1 MRLYVYFYMELQH
14 RRNLPWE
21 GKKIRKQI
29 KKLTASVLALLLITS
44 MVPELYGGKVHAAS
58 GYTINTEAGIGIND
72 YSGDGGPAASAG
84 LNNPSGVAVDSTGN
98 LYIADSSNHRVRK
111 VDTSGKIST
120 IAGTGTGGYS
130 GDGGPATSASL
141 NNPYGLTIDSIGNL
155 YISDYS
161 NDCIRK
167 VDISGKISTVAGGK
181 GNGYSGDGGP
191 ATSAKL
197 SYPDG
202 VAVDSSGN
210 LYIADKG
217 NHRIRKVDTMG
228 TISTVA
234 GTGVRGYSGDEGNA
248 ASAQLGS
255 PAGVAVDWVGN
266 LYISDTF
273 NHRVRKVDTTG
284 KISTIAGTDG
294 PGYWGD
300 GVPATSAI
308 LNQPI
313 GIAVDHGGNVYIAD
327 RSNSRI
333 RKVDTSGNISTIA
346 GTGRYNYSGD
356 GGPATSADL
365 NCPYGMAIDRS
376 GNLYIADV
384 LNNRIRKLSL
394 SAQTVVAFAGSS
406 IPGVGM
412 DDPIT
417 LTVKNANGNTDTT
430 FSGAH
435 EVTISGYLQAPDS
448 SFGSLNGTALSASS
462 HTTNVMFA
470 NGVATINLRLNKA
483 GTQTINI
490 SVADAAS
497 PGANS
502 LIITPVAG
510 RAASMALT
518 TDIKAPASN
527 GRAFAQQPVVMLLDA
542 YGNTSTNDNHTAVTV
557 KKKDSGAWKLTGTTM
572 ATASSG
578 IVTFTDLG
586 AANGAVVTGAQLG
599 FEADGLPPIESTTV
613 TLPWENP
620 EVTTQRI
627 GELPIGTKI
636 RDSREWGYFTA
647 GPIEAGL
654 PDAVIYK
661 TAPINWILAAKDRY
675 KPDTSLFISEDIIA
689 ETHEVNGQE
698 NLNSW
703 TLSPVRQWL
712 RGSFYAAFSSSFRN
726 AISLTSYPMLS
737 DGDWLEDETF
747 FVLAAPELIPVKG
760 QPQFIIPYFND
771 ANNRKASGNESEYH
785 WTRSQ
790 YSFQSYYL
798 VNNTSGQ
805 VLVKSGNLKVG
816 IRPAVNLNSD
826 TLVEGPFIDSANG
839 SAYYQLVQE
848 PNQAVA
854 ELESSEVKVGSAV
867 NVLFKVHYADGSLN
881 TSFNELAEVT
891 LEGYAAAPD
900 GTFGFFAGEEL
911 AGTPK
916 TIRAQFTNGVATVPL
931 VLHAAVQQTLQF
943 QIKGLLEPNLEAI
956 VVQPE
961 SGDGKKLKIQRDI
974 SGFDAQT
981 GLFDPQP
988 ILWIVDDFGN
998 VSENSPASVEASKSD
1013 SGNWSL
1019 TGTTVK
1025 RAANG
1030 KVVFEDLGAN
1040 YDREITGARLN
1051 FAAPV
1056 LGSDGDVTSGAVIL
1070 PSPVFV
1076 DPINSSFDKNP
1087 ANQADITT
1095 TVKLNGNTLLSIK
1108 NGSDE
1113 LAAGEDY
1120 TLVGNVLTIK
1130 KEYLAHQAV
1139 GSVTL
1144 TLTFSAG
1151 TPQPLVI
1158 PIVDTALPTWPE
1170 GSKLTISDITQ
1181 TSVKLSWPVPVDHEK
1196 VINYQIAV
1204 IGKGGKAV
1212 SANEYETSIN
1222 DLTADTEYTFQVRAY
1237 GLGGN
1242 ESEPLTATAK
1252 TLPMSSNPDTEAPQW
1267 PEGSVL
1273 TASDIMQTSVK
1284 LSWASATDNVGVT
1297 GYRIYVNGTER
1308 ETVDGSVHATTI
1320 NGLSADTTYTFK
1332 VTAYDAAGNESE
1344 PGLSVEA
1351 TTLPQPLEPDTEAP
1365 EWPKGSELT
1374 VSDIMP
1380 TSVKLSWP
1388 SAMDNVGV
1396 AGYRIYVNGTERETV
1411 SGSVYAATIDSL
1423 TADTTYTFKVT
1434 AYDAA
1439 GNESTP
1445 LSKQATTSRSSDGGG
1460 GGSGGSGSGGNG
1472 SGGSGSGGSGSGG
1485 SGSEGG
1491 RTLSSN
1497 ADLQELRV
1505 WDKDK
1510 KLELSPSFAAS
1521 TISYTARTEAEQ
1533 VEIAVKP
1540 AHSAAKVMLKDNV
1553 ITDRTKVHLEEGDNK
1568 WVLIVQAEN
1577 GSKKEYTLNI
1587 RRETPKPSDPLI
1599 HFTDIAGHWAES
1611 GIKRAAAKGIISG
1624 YPDGTF
1630 RPNHAVT
1637 RAEFTVM
1644 LTGALQLK
1652 EKGATVTF
1660 TDNDQIGTWA
1670 KQAIAQAVQAEIVGG
1685 YQDSSFRPNAQITRA
1700 EMAVMIARALK
1711 LPLMTDTVTGFADEQ
1726 AIPGWAKGSVEAI
1739 RAFGIANGREGNKFV
1754 PNDTTTR
1761 AEAAVMLLRILEN
1774 KEK

>member
-1 MRLYVYFYMELQH
+1 MELLNH
-14 RRNLPWE
+14 RNLPWE

-44 MVPELYGGKVHAAS
+44 MVPELNGGKVHAAS

-72 YSGDGGPAASAG
+72 YSGDGGPAASAE
-84 LNNPSGVAVDSTGN
+84 LNYPGGVAVDSSGN

-111 VDTSGKIST
+111 VDASGKIST

-130 GDGGPATSASL
+130 GDGGPATSAQL
-141 NNPYGLTIDSIGNL
+141 NHPYRLTLDSAGNL

-167 VDISGKISTVAGGK
+167 VDVSGRISTVAGGK
-181 GNGYSGDGGP
+181 GSGYSGDGGS

-197 SYPDG
+197 SYPEG

-217 NHRIRKVDTMG
+217 NHRIRKVDTSG

-234 GTGVRGYSGDEGNA
+234 GTGDRGYSGDGGDA
-248 ASAQLGS
+248 TSAQLNS
-255 PAGVAVDWVGN
+255 PFGVAVDHNGN

-273 NHRVRKVDTTG
+273 NHRIRKVDAAG

-300 GVPATSAI
+300 GVPAISA
-308 LNQPI
+308 LFNQPI
-313 GIAVDHGGNVYIAD
+313 GIAVDSSGNVYISD
-327 RSNSRI
+327 RSNDRI
-333 RKVDTSGNISTIA
+333 RKVDTSGKISTIA
-346 GTGRYNYSGD
+346 GTGQRGYSGD
-356 GGPATSADL
+356 GGPATSANLDG
-365 NCPYGMAIDRS
+365 PYGIAVDSR
-376 GNLYIADV
+376 GNVYIADV
-384 LNNRIRKLSL
+384 FSSRIRKLSL
-394 SAQTVVAFAGSS
+394 SAQSVAAFAGSS
-406 IPGVGM
+406 IPGVGV

-417 LTVKNANGNTDTT
+417 LTVKNANGYTDTT

-435 EVTISGYLQAPDS
+435 EVTISGYLPAPDG
-448 SFGSLNGTALSASS
+448 SFGSLNGTDLSASS
-462 HTTNVMFA
+462 HTTNATFT
-470 NGVATINLRLNKA
+470 NGVATIKLRLNKA
-483 GTQTINI
+483 GEQTINL
-490 SVADAAS
+490 SVADVVS
-497 PGANS
+497 PHANS

-510 RAASMALT
+510 SAASMALT

-527 GRAFAQQPVVMLLDA
+527 GGLFAQQPVVTLLDA
-542 YGNTSTNDNHTAVTV
+542 YGNKSVGDSITVVTV
-557 KKKDSGAWKLTGTTM
+557 KKKDSGAWNLTGSTM

-578 IVTFTDLG
+578 IVTFTNLG
-586 AANGAVVTGAQLG
+586 ATNGAVVTEAQLG

-613 TLPWENP
+613 TLPWEAL

-627 GELPIGTKI
+627 GDLPIGTKI

-647 GPIEAGL
+647 GPIESGL
-654 PDAVIYK
+654 TDAVIYK

-712 RGSFYAAFSSSFRN
+712 RGSFYAAFSSSFHN
-726 AISLTSYPMLS
+726 AISLTSYPRLS

-760 QPQFIIPYFND
+760 QPQFVIPYFND

-798 VNNTSGQ
+798 VNNANGG
-805 VLVKSGNLKVG
+805 VLVESGNLKVG
-816 IRPAVNLNSD
+816 IRPAVNLKSD

-848 PNQAVA
+848 PYQAVA
-854 ELESSEVKVGSAV
+854 ELESSEVKAGSTV

-900 GTFGFFAGEEL
+900 RTFGFFAGEEL
-911 AGTPK
+911 DGTPK
-916 TIRAQFTNGVATVPL
+916 TIQAQFTNGVATVPL

-988 ILWIVDDFGN
+988 VLWIVDDFGN
-998 VSENSPASVEASKSD
+998 VSENSSTSVEVSKRD
-1013 SGNWSL
+1013 SGNWNL

-1025 RAANG
+1025 QAQNG
-1030 KVVFEDLGAN
+1030 KVVFEDLGAK

-1056 LGSDGDVTSGAVIL
+1056 LGSGGDVTSEAVTL

-1076 DPINSSFDKNP
+1076 APINGSFDKNS
-1087 ANQADITT
+1087 ANQEDITT
-1095 TVKLNGNTLLSIK
+1095 TVTLNGNTLLSIK

-1113 LAAGEDY
+1113 LLASEDY

-1158 PIVDTALPTWPE
+1158 PIVDTELPTWPE
-1170 GSKLTISDITQ
+1170 GSTLTVSDITQ
-1181 TSVKLSWPVPVDHEK
+1181 TSVKLSWPMAVDNDK
-1196 VINYQIAV
+1196 VISYQIAV
-1204 IGKGGKAV
+1204 IGTGGKAV
-1212 SANEYETSIN
+1212 SASEYETSIN

-1237 GLGGN
+1237 GLGGK

-1252 TLPMSSNPDTEAPQW
+1252 TLPQSSNPDTEAPQW
-1267 PEGSVL
+1267 PESSELIV
-1273 TASDIMQTSVK
+1273 SDIMQTSVK
-1284 LSWASATDNVGVT
+1284 LSWPTATDNDGVI
-1297 GYRIYVNGTER
+1297 GYRIYVDNKEHT
-1308 ETVDGSVHATTI
+1308 TVTSTVYATTV
-1320 NGLSADTTYTFK
+1320 NSLAANTTYTFK
-1332 VTAYDAAGNESE
+1332 VTAFNEAGNESM
-1344 PGLSVEA
+1344 
-1351 TTLPQPLEPDTEAP
+1351 PLA
-1365 EWPKGSELT
+1365 
-1374 VSDIMP
+1374 
-1380 TSVKLSWP
+1380 
-1388 SAMDNVGV
+1388 
-1396 AGYRIYVNGTERETV
+1396 
-1411 SGSVYAATIDSL
+1411 
-1423 TADTTYTFKVT
+1423 
-1434 AYDAA
+1434 
-1439 GNESTP
+1439 
-1445 LSKQATTSRSSDGGG
+1445 KQATTARSSSGGV
-1460 GGSGGSGSGGNG
+1460 GSGGST
-1472 SGGSGSGGSGSGG
+1472 SGG

-1491 RTLSSN
+1491 IILSSN
-1497 ADLQELRV
+1497 AELGELQV
-1505 WDKDK
+1505 WNKDK
-1510 KLELSPSFAAS
+1510 LLDLSPSFAVG
-1521 TISYTARTEAEQ
+1521 TTNYTARTEAEL
-1533 VEIAVKP
+1533 VEIAVRP
-1540 AHSAAKVMLKDNV
+1540 AHSAAKVKLKDKV
-1553 ITDRTKVHLEEGDNK
+1553 IVDRTQVHLEEGDNK
-1568 WVLIVQAEN
+1568 LVLIVIAEN
-1577 GSKKEYTLNI
+1577 RSEKEYTLNI
-1587 RRETPKPSDPLI
+1587 RREIPKPSEPVI
-1599 HFTDIAGHWAES
+1599 HFTDISGHWAES
-1611 GIKRAAAKGIISG
+1611 NIKRAAANGIISG

-1630 RPNHAVT
+1630 QPNLAVT

-1644 LTGALQLK
+1644 LAGALKL
-1652 EKGATVTF
+1652 EGGSSSLPFV
-1660 TDNDQIGTWA
+1660 DHDQIGEWA
-1670 KQAIAQAVQAEIVGG
+1670 TRAVMQVVQEGIVNG
-1685 YQDSSFRPNAQITRA
+1685 YEDGSFRPNAYITRS

-1711 LPLMTDTVTGFADEQ
+1711 LQSNVQASTGFADDE
-1726 AIPGWAKGSVEAI
+1726 AIQQWAKGAIEAIHALGIVDGRGQNRFEPNEKATRVEA
-1739 RAFGIANGREGNKFV
+1739 
-1754 PNDTTTR
+1754 T
-1761 AEAAVMLLRILEN
+1761 VMLLRMIGQQE
-1774 KEK
+1774 EK

>member
-1 MRLYVYFYMELQH
+1 MELLSH
-14 RRNLPWE
+14 RNLPWE

-44 MVPELYGGKVHAAS
+44 VVPELNGGKVHAAS
-58 GYTINTEAGIGIND
+58 GYTINTVAGIGTND
-72 YSGDGGPAASAG
+72 YSGDGGSAASAE

-111 VDTSGKIST
+111 VDVSGKIST

-130 GDGGPATSASL
+130 GDGGPATSAQL
-141 NNPYGLTIDSIGNL
+141 NNPYRLTLDSVGNL
-155 YISDYS
+155 YIVDYS

-167 VDISGKISTVAGGK
+167 VDVSGNISTVAGGR

-217 NHRIRKVDTMG
+217 NHRIRKVDTSG

-234 GTGVRGYSGDEGNA
+234 GTGVRGYSGDGGDA
-248 ASAQLGS
+248 ASAQLNS
-255 PAGVAVDWVGN
+255 PLGVAVDSSGN

-273 NHRVRKVDTTG
+273 NHRVRKVDATG
-284 KISTIAGTDG
+284 KISTLAGTDG

-300 GVPATSAI
+300 GVPAASAI
-308 LNQPI
+308 FNQPI
-313 GIAVDHGGNVYIAD
+313 GIAVDRGGNVYIAD

-356 GGPATSADL
+356 GVPAASADL
-365 NCPYGMAIDRS
+365 NCPYGIAVDSS
-376 GNLYIADV
+376 GNVYIADV
-384 LNNRIRKLSL
+384 FNSRIRKLSL
-394 SAQTVVAFAGSS
+394 SAQTVSAFAGSS
-406 IPGVGM
+406 IPGVGV

-417 LTVKNANGNTDTT
+417 LTVKNANGYTDTT

-435 EVTISGYLQAPDS
+435 EVTISGYLPAPDG

-462 HTTNVMFA
+462 HTTNATFT
-470 NGVATINLRLNKA
+470 NGVATIKLRLNKA
-483 GTQTINI
+483 GGQTINI
-490 SVADAAS
+490 SVASVAS
-497 PGANS
+497 PAANS

-510 RAASMALT
+510 SAASMALT
-518 TDIKAPASN
+518 TDIKAPVSN
-527 GRAFAQQPVVMLLDA
+527 GGMLAQQPVVTLLDA
-542 YGNTSTNDNHTAVTV
+542 YGNTSIDDSITVVTV
-557 KKKDSGAWKLTGTTM
+557 KKKDSGAWNLTGSTR

-578 IVTFTDLG
+578 IVTFTNLG
-586 AANGAVVTGAQLG
+586 ATNGAVVTGAQLG

-613 TLPWENP
+613 TLPWEAL

-627 GELPIGTKI
+627 GDLPIGTKI

-654 PDAVIYK
+654 LDAVIYK
-661 TAPINWILAAKDRY
+661 TAPINWILVTKDRHG
-675 KPDTSLFISEDIIA
+675 PDTSLFISEEIVA
-689 ETHEVNGQE
+689 ETLEDTGQE
-698 NLNSW
+698 KLNRW
-703 TLSPVRQWL
+703 TLSPVRHWL
-712 RGSFYAAFSSSFRN
+712 RESFYPAFSSSFRN
-726 AISLTSYPMLS
+726 AISLTSYPRLL

-747 FVLAAPELIPVKG
+747 FILSALELIPVNG
-760 QPQFIIPYFND
+760 LPQFVIPYFND
-771 ANNRKASGNESEYH
+771 ANNRKTSGNESEYH

-790 YSFQSYYL
+790 YSFHSNYL
-798 VNNTSGQ
+798 VNNANGA

-816 IRPAVNLNSD
+816 IRPVVNLKSD

-848 PNQAVA
+848 PYKAVA
-854 ELESSEVKVGSAV
+854 ELESPELKVGSAV
-867 NVLFKVHYADGSLN
+867 NVLFEVHYADGSLN

-911 AGTPK
+911 DGTPK
-916 TIRAQFTNGVATVPL
+916 TIQVQFTNGVATVPL

-974 SGFDAQT
+974 SGFDAPT

-988 ILWIVDDFGN
+988 VLWIVDDFGN
-998 VSENSPASVEASKSD
+998 VSENSSTSVEVSKSD
-1013 SGNWSL
+1013 SGNWNL

-1025 RAANG
+1025 QAENG

-1056 LGSDGDVTSGAVIL
+1056 LGSDGDVTSEAVTL

-1076 DPINSSFDKNP
+1076 DPINGSFDKNP
-1087 ANQADITT
+1087 ANQEDITT
-1095 TVKLNGNTLLSIK
+1095 TVTLNGNTLLSIK

-1113 LAAGEDY
+1113 LVASEDY

-1151 TPQPLVI
+1151 TPKLLVI
-1158 PIVDTALPTWPE
+1158 PIVDTELPTWPE
-1170 GSKLTISDITQ
+1170 GSTLTISDITQ
-1181 TSVKLSWPVPVDHEK
+1181 TSVKLSWPVPVDNDK
-1196 VINYQIAV
+1196 VISFQIAV
-1204 IGKGGKAV
+1204 IGTGGKAV
-1212 SANEYETSIN
+1212 SASEYETSIN

-1237 GLGGN
+1237 SLGGK

-1252 TLPMSSNPDTEAPQW
+1252 TLPQSSKPDTEAPQW

-1273 TASDIMQTSVK
+1273 TVSDVTQSSVK
-1284 LSWASATDNVGVT
+1284 LSWPTATDNVGVT
-1297 GYRIYVNGTER
+1297 GYRIYVDSKEHR
-1308 ETVDGSVHATTI
+1308 TVSSSVYTMMVD
-1320 NGLSADTTYTFK
+1320 GLSADTTYSFKVTAFDEEGNESKALIASAKTSPQLPNPDTEAPQWPNSSELIVSDIMQTSVKLSWSTATDNDGVTGYRIYVDNKEHTTVTSTVYATTVNGLAANTTYTFK
-1332 VTAYDAAGNESE
+1332 VTAFNEAGNESM
-1344 PGLSVEA
+1344 
-1351 TTLPQPLEPDTEAP
+1351 PLA
-1365 EWPKGSELT
+1365 
-1374 VSDIMP
+1374 
-1380 TSVKLSWP
+1380 
-1388 SAMDNVGV
+1388 
-1396 AGYRIYVNGTERETV
+1396 
-1411 SGSVYAATIDSL
+1411 
-1423 TADTTYTFKVT
+1423 
-1434 AYDAA
+1434 
-1439 GNESTP
+1439 
-1445 LSKQATTSRSSDGGG
+1445 KQATTARSSSGG
-1460 GGSGGSGSGGNG
+1460 GGSGGSA
-1472 SGGSGSGGSGSGG
+1472 SGG

-1491 RTLSSN
+1491 ITLSSN
-1497 ADLQELRV
+1497 AELGELQV

-1510 KLELSPSFAAS
+1510 ILDLSPSF
-1521 TISYTARTEAEQ
+1521 TVGTTSYTARTEAEL

-1540 AHSAAKVMLKDNV
+1540 VHSAAKVMLKDKV
-1553 ITDRTKVHLEEGDNK
+1553 IVDRTQVHLEEGDNK
-1568 WVLIVQAEN
+1568 LVLIVMAEN
-1577 GSKKEYTLNI
+1577 RSEKEYTLNI
-1587 RRETPKPSDPLI
+1587 RREIPKPSEPVI
-1599 HFTDIAGHWAES
+1599 HFTDISGHWAES
-1611 GIKRAAAKGIISG
+1611 NIKRAAANGIISG

-1630 RPNHAVT
+1630 QPNLAVT

-1644 LTGALQLK
+1644 LAGALKL
-1652 EKGATVTF
+1652 EGGSSSMTF
-1660 TDNDQIGTWA
+1660 VDHAQIGEWA
-1670 KQAIAQAVQAEIVGG
+1670 TRAVMQVVQEGIVNG
-1685 YQDSSFRPNAQITRA
+1685 YEDGSFRPSAYITRS

-1711 LPLMTDTVTGFADEQ
+1711 LQSNVQASTGFADDE
-1726 AIPGWAKGSVEAI
+1726 AIQQWAKGAIEAIHALGIVDGRGQNRFEPNEKVTRVEA
-1739 RAFGIANGREGNKFV
+1739 
-1754 PNDTTTR
+1754 T
-1761 AEAAVMLLRILEN
+1761 VMLLRMIGQQE
-1774 KEK
+1774 EK